1 MKKATLFVITLLLTI
16 GCFAAEVDMSVYSP
30 ATLIAKAVE
39 ALQADVPYLNEIEL
53 RSYASAVENWKLN
66 RDRGTVAPIPDP
78 PLRYKLLVDAPN
90 YTVAVVRDTV
100 PVCEKYVDPA
110 PVPPPS
116 KAGAIVPPFLP
127 DRYLCIMGDNAPAGY
142 RLRAP
147 DGKLVEKFIALSPF
161 GPMPE
166 YRTVK

>member
-1 MKKATLFVITLLLTI
+1 MP
-16 GCFAAEVDMSVYSP
+16 EVDMSVYSP
-30 ATLIAKAVE
+30 ATLIARAVE
-39 ALQADVPYLNEIEL
+39 ALTPDVPYLNEIEV

-100 PVCEKYVDPA
+100 PVCDKYVDPA

-116 KAGAIVPPFLP
+116 IAGAIVPPFAP
-127 DRYLCIMGDNAPAGY
+127 GRYLCVFKDNAPAGW
-142 RLRAP
+142 RLKTA
-147 DGKLVEKFIALSPF
+147 DGTLVEKFIALSPF